1 MHKSSTILIG
11 LFSIFIC
18 AGASFYSD
26 KKSNTTENN
35 NYSPTLQTASF
46 LPEIIKEDAL
56 FIQTP
61 DTLSWKLLSVIKFI
75 KKPDK
80 DYPDGVMF
88 PIVNST
94 LKEKNKKKI
103 VMSGFIIPIDNVS
116 YALSK
121 NVFASCFFCGQAGP
135 ETIMGIKF
143 KGATPKLK
151 TDQYVTLEGNFRYN
165 DNDVNDWIYHI
176 ENAVITK
183 GAK

>member
-1 MHKSSTILIG
+1 MRKIYIFFIIIFGLIIFLDSSFIPKIG
-11 LFSIFIC
+11 VNQIDTKTVKPS
-18 AGASFYSD
+18 
-26 KKSNTTENN
+26 
-35 NYSPTLQTASF
+35 LQTASF
-46 LPEIIKEDAL
+46 MPELIENDAV
-56 FIQTP
+56 FMQVP
-61 DTLSWKLLSVIKFI
+61 DTLSWKLLGVIKFI

-151 TDQYVTLEGNFRYN
+151 TDQYVTMEGTFRYN

-176 ENAVITK
+176 ENAVIIK
-183 GAK
+183 GGK